1 MNTAL
6 KTATI
11 LSWINLIIGGILV
24 LGGLISVLMTP
35 NVMIM
40 LISVVLTGSIVLH
53 SYATLQLR
61 KSIVHPEIPLTTQT
75 SSGIRM
81 VGFMALFFAM
91 LNIGN
96 AVVIIQNAG
105 EAVKQIELP
114 VMPKN
119 FDIVKAVR
127 IIGIISLIFSI
138 GIVINVMLSFRLL
151 RRYLLSKQNN
161 A

>member
-24 LGGLISVLMTP
+24 LGGLISMLMTP

-61 KSIVHPEIPLTTQT
+61 KSILYPEIPLNPQT
-75 SSGIRM
+75 ASGIRM

-96 AVVIIQNAG
+96 AVVIIQNAA
-105 EAVKQIELP
+105 EAIKQIELP
-114 VMPKN
+114 AMPKN
-119 FDIVKAVR
+119 FDLVKAVR

-138 GIVINVMLSFRLL
+138 GIVINVILSFRLL
-151 RRYLLSKQNN
+151 RSYLLSKQDK
-161 A
+161 

>member
-1 MNTAL
+1 M
-6 KTATI
+6 
-11 LSWINLIIGGILV
+11 
-24 LGGLISVLMTP
+24 LMTP
-35 NVMIM
+35 NIMIM

-61 KSIVHPEIPLTTQT
+61 KSIIHPDIPLNSQT

-105 EAVKQIELP
+105 EAIKQIELP

-119 FDIVKAVR
+119 FDLVKAVR
-127 IIGIISLIFSI
+127 IIGIISLIFSV
-138 GIVINVMLSFRLL
+138 GIVINVMMSFRLL
-151 RRYLLSKQNN
+151 RKYLLSKQDN
-161 A
+161 